1 MEIKIREE
9 QGVTIVSLSGE
20 LQRQTAPGIQEK
32 ILPLIA
38 PDCKILLDLKDVS
51 YVSSAGLRLLLL
63 FYRQIEEQH
72 GHVVLTG
79 LQEMVKDTMSITG
92 FLEFF
97 ASYNNIEEGITAL
110 NQLWI
115 E

>member
-1 MEIKIREE
+1 MEIEISNE
-9 QGVTIVSLSGE
+9 QNVTIVTLSGE

-38 PDCKILLDLKDVS
+38 PDCKILLNMSQVS
-51 YVSSAGLRLLLL
+51 YMSSAGLRLLLL
-63 FYRQIEEQH
+63 FYRQIEDQQ
-72 GHVVLTG
+72 GRVVLTG

-97 ASYNNIEEGITAL
+97 TDYDSIAEGIAAL
-110 NQLWI
+110 NS
-115 E
+115 

>member
-1 MEIKIREE
+1 MEIKTREE
-9 QGVTIVSLSGE
+9 HGVIIVSLSGE
-20 LQRQTAPGIQEK
+20 LQRQTAPGIQKK

-38 PDCKILLDLKDVS
+38 PDCKILLDLQEVS
-51 YVSSAGLRLLLL
+51 YISSAGLRLLLL

-97 ASYNNIEEGITAL
+97 TAYNTVADGIAAL
-110 NQLWI
+110 NQ
-115 E
+115 

>member
-1 MEIKIREE
+1 MEIEISSE
-9 QGVTIVSLSGE
+9 QNVTIVTLNGE

-38 PDCKILLDLKDVS
+38 PDCKILLDMSHVT
-51 YVSSAGLRLLLL
+51 YMSSAGLRLLLL
-63 FYRQIEEQH
+63 FYRQIEDQQ

-79 LQEMVKDTMSITG
+79 LQEIVKDTMSITG

-97 ASYNNIEEGITAL
+97 TDYDSIEEGIATL
-110 NQLWI
+110 NN
-115 E
+115 

>member
-1 MEIKIREE
+1 MEIGIRKE
-9 QGVTIVSLSGE
+9 QGITIVTLSGE

-38 PDCKILLDLKDVS
+38 PDCKILLDLSNVS
-51 YVSSAGLRLLLL
+51 YISSAGLRLLLL
-63 FYRQIEEQH
+63 FYRQIEAQH

-97 ASYNNIEEGITAL
+97 TDYNTIEEGITAL
-110 NQLWI
+110 N
-115 E
+115 

>member
-9 QGVTIVSLSGE
+9 QGVIIVGLKGE

-32 ILPLIA
+32 IQPLIA
-38 PDCKILLDLKDVS
+38 PDCKILLDLSHVS

-63 FYRQIEEQH
+63 FYRQIEDQH

-97 ASYNNIEEGITAL
+97 TAYNNVAAGVAAL
-110 NQLWI
+110 NK
-115 E
+115 

>member
-1 MEIKIREE
+1 MEIKIHEN
-9 QGVTIVSLSGE
+9 QGVIIVSLSGE
-20 LQRQTAPGIQEK
+20 LQRQTAPGIQDK

-51 YVSSAGLRLLLL
+51 YMSSAGLRLLLL

-97 ASYNNIEEGITAL
+97 TAYPTLEKGLEAL
-110 NQLWI
+110 NQ
-115 E
+115 

>member
-1 MEIKIREE
+1 MEIEIREE
-9 QGVTIVSLSGE
+9 QNVTIVTLSGE

-38 PDCKILLDLKDVS
+38 PECKILLDLSHVS
-51 YVSSAGLRLLLL
+51 YMSSAGLRLLLL

-79 LQEMVKDTMSITG
+79 LQEMVQDTMSITG

-97 ASYNNIEEGITAL
+97 TAYKTTEEGIAAL
-110 NQLWI
+110 NQ
-115 E
+115 